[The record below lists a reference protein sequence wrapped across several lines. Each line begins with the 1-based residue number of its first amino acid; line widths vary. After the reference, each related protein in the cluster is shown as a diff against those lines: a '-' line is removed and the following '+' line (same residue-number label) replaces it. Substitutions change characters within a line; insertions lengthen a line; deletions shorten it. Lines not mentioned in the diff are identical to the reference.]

1 MLGYTTALI
10 FFKKIAIYGNLL
22 LPFCIFQKTLSLHS
36 LISNLLLRF
45 FCNFSTI
52 WAGWTQSRI
61 IGRSPASMIMKKASI
76 LCYSLNNNIF
86 SSYIHYYLSG
96 TINTNKYNNNSKHTE
111 DVYDSNIC
119 MSHPTLS
126 SWVFSVKKIQ
136 EKCFKICTIFW
147 ERKKEKTQ
155 IILVMKRVA
164 IFSLLSAKRVL

>member
-1 MLGYTTALI
+1 MQFTVIYCYLFV
-10 FFKKIAIYGNLL
+10 FFKKHWFYILWDLIYY
-22 LPFCIFQKTLSLHS
+22 CA
-36 LISNLLLRF
+36 F

-111 DVYDSNIC
+111 DVYDLNIC

-126 SWVFSVKKIQ
+126 SWVFSVKKIP

-147 ERKKEKTQ
+147 ERKKKP
-155 IILVMKRVA
+155 K
-164 IFSLLSAKRVL
+164 

>member
-111 DVYDSNIC
+111 DVYDLNIYVC
-119 MSHPTLS
+119 HTPHFQ
-126 SWVFSVKKIQ
+126 VGFSQWRKFQKNAS
-136 EKCFKICTIFW
+136 KFALFFGK
-147 ERKKEKTQ
+147 ERKKKP
-155 IILVMKRVA
+155 K
-164 IFSLLSAKRVL
+164 

>member
-1 MLGYTTALI
+1 MLGYTAALI
-10 FFKKIAIYGNLL
+10 FLKKIAIYGNLL
-22 LPFCIFQKTLSLHS
+22 LPFCIFQKTLILHS
-36 LISNLLLRF
+36 LRSNLLLRF

-126 SWVFSVKKIQ
+126 SWVFSVKKIP
-136 EKCFKICTIFW
+136 EKCFKICHIFLG
-147 ERKKEKTQ
+147 KKEKTQ
-155 IILVMKRVA
+155 IIVMKRLA

>member
-1 MLGYTTALI
+1 M
-10 FFKKIAIYGNLL
+10 
-22 LPFCIFQKTLSLHS
+22 
-36 LISNLLLRF
+36 RF

-111 DVYDSNIC
+111 DVYDLNIYVC
-119 MSHPTLS
+119 HTPHFQ
-126 SWVFSVKKIQ
+126 VGFSQWRKFLKNAS
-136 EKCFKICTIFW
+136 KFALFFGK
-147 ERKKEKTQ
+147 ERKNPNNSNEKTSNF
-155 IILVMKRVA
+155 
-164 IFSLLSAKRVL
+164 FSSLCKTSTIAKEIVHREGALELTYIYYTRSWWSSPKVPL